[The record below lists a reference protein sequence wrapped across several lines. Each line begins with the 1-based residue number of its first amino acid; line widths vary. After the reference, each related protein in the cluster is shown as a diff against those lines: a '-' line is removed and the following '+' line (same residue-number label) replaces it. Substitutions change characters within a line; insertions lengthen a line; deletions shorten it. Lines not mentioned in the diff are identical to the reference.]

1 MQKKNCWG
9 FLAAAQN
16 RIAILKPCHAF
27 PILINIHLV
36 NYDNLY
42 ETAMQI
48 INYNNQIL
56 KTDNE
61 QGIQTTA
68 IKRKINE
75 KPIKTNYKNIT
86 KPQVSLINYK

>member
-1 MQKKNCWG
+1 
-9 FLAAAQN
+9 
-16 RIAILKPCHAF
+16 
-27 PILINIHLV
+27 
-36 NYDNLY
+36 
-42 ETAMQI
+42 MQI